1 MSSPSRRIASMT
13 SGSTA
18 RRSASH
24 EPDRQSAY
32 RSLVEGAIGVQPS
45 ARRAAERGLRTRGTE
60 ADSGSMRR
68 LALVACAAVALVAGV
83 GDAGAVTSANS
94 PSWAAP
100 QIKTVVAAGLM
111 APSVGDFR
119 PDDPITSSELA
130 VVLASLG
137 SPVTV
142 ASNPD
147 RPITMRELDARL

>member
-60 ADSGSMRR
+60 ADSGNMRR
-68 LALVACAAVALVAGV
+68 LALVACGAGL
-83 GDAGAVTSANS
+83 
-94 PSWAAP
+94 AP
-100 QIKTVVAAGLM
+100 TPLLGTEVVARMLG
-111 APSVGDFR
+111 FR
-119 PDDPITSSELA
+119 VNHLRDQEHLELQLSQPA
-130 VVLASLG
+130 TRAEAAYS
-137 SPVTV
+137 
-142 ASNPD
+142 
-147 RPITMRELDARL
+147 IARLLTIQNSEVDAVRSAVDSFTMPLLTPWQQ